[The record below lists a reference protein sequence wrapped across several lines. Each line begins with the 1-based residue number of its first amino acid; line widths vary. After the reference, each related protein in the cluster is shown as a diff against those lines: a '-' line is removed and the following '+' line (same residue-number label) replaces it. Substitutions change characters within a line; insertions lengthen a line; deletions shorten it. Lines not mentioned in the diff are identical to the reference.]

1 MGRLSPKDL
10 RSRLAY
16 DARICARLSSP
27 HLVLSAHVS
36 NDAMLNG
43 IVATEA
49 EAEAGQAAMYLA
61 RFNFPTLTN
70 AGVTTPTVAVSF
82 NLLAGGN
89 YPFTEPAV
97 NAVTHPRPWSPHVHP
112 GSGAVCIG
120 EVWARSRGQ
129 MVLGQLVAHVMR
141 VFNFDEPNRD
151 PSYDG
156 WNAEAIRYWRTTMKC
171 RPLNAGIVYPTM
183 PEDLTHGITNAPAV
197 FAAITTPATPPPAF
211 RAAAPSAPAG
221 GLFRAVAPAQVPTFR
236 RGGGGR

>member
-36 NDAMLNG
+36 NEAMQKG
-43 IVATEA
+43 IAATEA
-49 EAEAGQAAMYLA
+49 EAETGQASMYLA
-61 RFNFPTLTN
+61 RFNFATLTGP
-70 AGVTTPTVAVSF
+70 GVTTPTVAVSF

-89 YPFTEPAV
+89 YPFSEPLV
-97 NAVTHPRPWSPHVHP
+97 SVVSPRPLPWSPHVHP
-112 GSGAVCIG
+112 GSGTVCIG
-120 EVWARSRGQ
+120 EVWSRSRGQ
-129 MVLGQLVAHVMR
+129 MLFGQLVVHVMR
-141 VFNFDEPNRD
+141 VMNFDEPNRD

-183 PEDLTHGITNAPAV
+183 PEDLTHGIAKTPAV
-197 FAAITTPATPPPAF
+197 FATVTPRAEPAAF
-211 RAAAPSAPAG
+211 RVGPASAPAG
-221 GLFRAVAPAQVPTFR
+221 LFRAAPSQALTFR
-236 RGGGGR
+236 RTGGSR